1 MVQHSGEA
9 TVKRAPFSYRD
20 DPVVPHFPDDRP
32 IIVFDGKCVLCSR
45 FAQFV
50 MRRDRDAKFRLL
62 AAQSPL
68 GDALYRHFELDPVNY
83 ETYILLQNGVAYLR
97 SEAAIRILEGLSLP
111 WRLASIC
118 RVCPLSVR
126 DRLYDFV
133 ARHRLSWFG
142 ARAICYVANAA
153 EADRF
158 LS

>member
-20 DPVVPHFPDDRP
+20 DPAVPHFPDDRP
-32 IIVFDGKCVLCSR
+32 IVVFDGKCVLCSR

-50 MRRDRDAKFRLL
+50 MRRDRAAKFRLL
-62 AAQSPL
+62 AAQSSL
-68 GDALYRHFELDPVNY
+68 GDALYRHFGLEPVNY
-83 ETYILLQNGVAYLR
+83 ETYILLQDGVAYLR
-97 SEAAIRILEGLSLP
+97 SEAAIRILEGLGLP

-126 DRLYDFV
+126 DRLYDFI
-133 ARHRLSWFG
+133 ARHRLNWFG
-142 ARAICYVANAA
+142 ATPACYVPRAA

>member
-1 MVQHSGEA
+1 MVQDNGEA
-9 TVKRAPFSYRD
+9 TVKRLPFSYRA
-20 DPVVPHFPDDRP
+20 DPAVPHFPDDRP

-50 MRRDRDAKFRLL
+50 MRRDRAARFRLL
-62 AAQSPL
+62 AAQSAL

-83 ETYILLQNGVAYLR
+83 QTYILLQNGVAYLR
-97 SEAAIRILEGLSLP
+97 SEAAIRILEGLGLP

-118 RVCPLSVR
+118 RVCPLPVR
-126 DRLYDFV
+126 DRLYDFI
-133 ARHRLSWFG
+133 ARHRLDWFG
-142 ARAICYVANAA
+142 ATPACYVPKAA

>member
-1 MVQHSGEA
+1 
-9 TVKRAPFSYRD
+9 VKRAPFSYRD
-20 DPVVPHFPDDRP
+20 DPAVPHFPDDRP

-50 MRRDRDAKFRLL
+50 MHRDRAAKFRLL

-68 GDALYRHFELDPVNY
+68 GDALYRHFKLDPVNY
-83 ETYILLQNGVAYLR
+83 ETYILLQDGVAYLR
-97 SEAAIRILEGLSLP
+97 SEAAIRILGGLGLP

-142 ARAICYVANAA
+142 ARPACYVPDAA